1 MQSSASTI
9 NDHPPGSLYDKLRP
23 IAEARMM
30 LKEIGIDPFGTAMEN
45 ILSPTE
51 AIIHGRHTILV
62 GTNNYL
68 GLTFDA
74 DAIAAAHAALD
85 ALGTGTTGS
94 RMANGSFTLHR
105 QLEIDLAEFYGV
117 RDCILFSTGYLANLG
132 VLSALGGAQDVI
144 ILDADCHASIY
155 DGCKLG
161 GAEVIR
167 FRHNDPQ
174 DLDKRLR
181 RLKARAHN
189 AVIVVE
195 GLYSMLGDIAPLAE
209 IVAVKQRYGSCLVV
223 DEAHSLGLYGAT
235 GRGVAQAQDCEA
247 GVDFTVGTF
256 SKSLGATGGFC
267 VSQHAELDLI
277 RYASRPYIF
286 TASPVPSVVASTRVT
301 LQKLAVGTHLR
312 ENLFA
317 RAAQLHAGLQT
328 IGYQPSAAVSPVIAI
343 TIKGRLNAL
352 NFWNKLLQAGAYCNL
367 VLPPATPSGDP
378 LLRISLSAAHT
389 AEQIDAVLDMFAR
402 LHSDYVNAN
411 SQG

>member
-1 MQSSASTI
+1 MSSTASTLS
-9 NDHPPGSLYDKLRP
+9 NLHHESLYDKLRP

-30 LKEIGIDPFGTAMEN
+30 LKQIGIDPFGTAMEN

-51 AIIHGRHTILV
+51 AIINGQHTILV

-74 DAIAAAHAALD
+74 DALAAAHATLD

-105 QLEIDLAEFYGV
+105 RLEMDFAEFYGV

-132 VLSALGGAQDVI
+132 VLSALGSAQDVI
-144 ILDADCHASIY
+144 VLDADCHASIY

-167 FRHNDPQ
+167 FRHNDPE

-181 RLKARAHN
+181 RLKSRARN

-195 GLYSMLGDIAPLAE
+195 GLYSMLGDVAPLAE
-209 IVAVKQRYGSCLVV
+209 IVTVKQRYGSCLVV
-223 DEAHSLGLYGAT
+223 DEAHSLGIYGAT
-235 GRGVAQAQDCEA
+235 GRGVAQAQQCED

-267 VSQHAELDLI
+267 VSQRAELDLI

-301 LQKLAVGTHLR
+301 LQKLAAGNHLR
-312 ENLFA
+312 TNLFA
-317 RAAQLHAGLQT
+317 RAEQLHQGLRAL
-328 IGYQPSAAVSPVIAI
+328 GYQPAADVSPVIAI
-343 TIKGRLNAL
+343 NIKGRLNAL
-352 NFWNKLLQAGAYCNL
+352 NFWNKLLAAGAYCNL
-367 VLPPATPSGDP
+367 VLPPATPSGEP
-378 LLRISLSAAHT
+378 LLRISLSAAHN
-389 AEQIDAVLDMFAR
+389 AEQIDAVLQMFAD
-402 LHSDYVNAN
+402 LYPDYAQACA
-411 SQG
+411 SA